1 MSREFE
7 VPRIVTLD
15 ASPEQV
21 WSAVTTGQ
29 GVASWLFPTG
39 GDPEPRVGGSAWG
52 GHIVQAWDPPSH
64 YGVRADGEN
73 GWFNALDYV
82 IEANGATTTLRYVHS
97 GIFVEIGRAHV

>member
-64 YGVRADGEN
+64 YGVRADGEK
-73 GWFNALDYV
+73 
-82 IEANGATTTLRYVHS
+82 
-97 GIFVEIGRAHV
+97 IGRAHV